1 MPADHREPGRLT
13 HVAKVRF
20 RSHIDID
27 SLPDWR
33 FSEREWNPPELTLI
47 RLAEPGSCT
56 QRAGPMPGASFLT
69 RLNSIPK
76 IRALSESWRCL
87 SPCTHT
93 DGRFAPYGGRHCRS
107 EMQWLPPSS
116 SSLPC
121 SLSLRCCCASG
132 SPSKAR
138 IAVSRCVEWGKPELV
153 MGTTV
158 SMVPITVLNSITAAP

>member
-56 QRAGPMPGASFLT
+56 QRQMSLIYGICLKVPEIHEFL
-69 RLNSIPK
+69 
-76 IRALSESWRCL
+76 
-87 SPCTHT
+87 
-93 DGRFAPYGGRHCRS
+93 
-107 EMQWLPPSS
+107 
-116 SSLPC
+116 
-121 SLSLRCCCASG
+121 
-132 SPSKAR
+132 
-138 IAVSRCVEWGKPELV
+138 
-153 MGTTV
+153 
-158 SMVPITVLNSITAAP
+158 